1 MSVFQNLPVI
11 LGMLTL
17 PSKETWN
24 EIFNPLKCMIKQQQI
39 TILTTP

>member
-17 PSKETWN
+17 PSKEIWN
-24 EIFNPLKCMIKQQQI
+24 EIFNPLKWMMKQQEI